1 MAFLCACNMF
11 EFSHIVSLSYYFVIC
26 VALRWIY
33 LALTQFWWLER
44 GSKPE
49 LVYKPGS
56 KHVERVVEACSTLR
70 ER

>member
-1 MAFLCACNMF
+1 MF
-11 EFSHIVSLSYYFVIC
+11 EFSQIVSLSYYFVIC

-49 LVYKPGS
+49 LVYQAGS
-56 KHVERVVEACSTLR
+56 KHIQRVVEACSTLR
-70 ER
+70 ERYY